1 MEAFAADPGNTP
13 KCRICTSESRYSSN
27 KNGIFQHFLNNF
39 FAVVNDNVEK
49 VLTQETSIG
58 VHLQPKLPEVHGVGL
73 CKRFVSNLCLINLP
87 RFALT

>member
-39 FAVVNDNVEK
+39 FAVVNDNAETLNGSFEK

-58 VHLQPKLPEVHGVGL
+58 VHLQPKLPEVHGLGL
-73 CKRFVSNLCLINLP
+73 
-87 RFALT
+87 

>member
-13 KCRICTSESRYSSN
+13 KCRICTSESQYSSN

-39 FAVVNDNVEK
+39 FAVVNDNAETLNGSFEK

-58 VHLQPKLPEVHGVGL
+58 VHLQPKLPEGHGVGL
-73 CKRFVSNLCLINLP
+73 
-87 RFALT
+87 